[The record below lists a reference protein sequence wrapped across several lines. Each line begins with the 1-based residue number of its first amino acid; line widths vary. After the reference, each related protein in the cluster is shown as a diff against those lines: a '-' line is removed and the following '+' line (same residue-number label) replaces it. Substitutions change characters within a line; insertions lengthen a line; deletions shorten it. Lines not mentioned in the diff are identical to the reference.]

1 MHSYSVPVEPLDSI
15 LEGKENQMNRNRVLD
30 SVVAGEPNDNEKEMV
45 NLKVEGK
52 LPNKQVLLFNK

>member
-15 LEGKENQMNRNRVLD
+15 LEGKENQMNRNKVLD
-30 SVVAGEPNDNEKEMV
+30 SVVAGEPNENEIAMV
-45 NLKVEGK
+45 NLKVDGK